1 MSDRPVYTKSRS
13 TKRNKTARLHG
24 AFKGGFSAGHFNTVG
39 SKKGWKPS
47 YEAEGEDV
55 TTKDVEGDY
64 YTRPEWRTKARSK
77 SNLSSVKGRK
87 KQTVSDFMDEE
98 DENLF
103 GGPDNVNDEFSHDLD
118 RNISKQNINS
128 DKSIEDLLSGDFS
141 RIKGEGSI
149 GKRLLRVLGW
159 REQNNGSSYIYA
171 PMEKNKNEKDDSIIL
186 SKKIKRIEVKLSK
199 QILKDLPNPKL
210 DTYGLDYDPF
220 HMAPEFRAHKEM
232 RRKRAEMRAKSAAS
246 TDGSG
251 RMNVYRTNDIIDGE
265 DDLQVS
271 GNEKHG
277 NSSGVLAYETADDF
291 IGSTTVSGFALH
303 DDDDHVYDNQ
313 MGFNQKKN
321 GKLNINKEDYHHEI
335 YDASDSE
342 VEDLIDD
349 GMSKHEESEK
359 VDDFASSLS
368 IWTGNGGKSV
378 SGKTAVTSDG
388 KPPMEGFVLAKGS
401 MKTIDMK
408 RFPGPDLPLNYSPVP
423 HDFGTSEKI
432 ESIKNLST
440 NMSLDMLRARRNAR
454 KETVDENEDGHPMQ
468 RSLKPMAGGS
478 FAALAES
485 LKDRFTTST
494 KSNHANKDSS
504 QEYTDP
510 TKVTIQ
516 RKTLSWQPSLLLC
529 KRLNVAFPGK
539 NGKPFNAIETKSG
552 IHARLEENFFQN
564 EILGK
569 IGNGSIKLPPKT
581 EKYQLSGEN
590 FDVLERPTMEIM
602 KSIFEDD
609 SENDDVMS
617 DIDGTDNIDNVKK
630 DFDFDKAGEN
640 DSNIHTNEEIE
651 PIETVLSNREIDKM
665 EDDASEYSSDS
676 GSDHGRKRERKH
688 HRRKHR
694 KGEKKKRHRKYSRS
708 EKRKKRHKK

>member
-47 YEAEGEDV
+47 YENEEEDV

-64 YTRPEWRTKARSK
+64 YARPEWRTKARSK
-77 SNLSSVKGRK
+77 SNLSSKGRK

-199 QILKDLPNPKL
+199 QKLKDLPNPKL

-220 HMAPEFRAHKEM
+220 HMAPEFRKHKEM

-271 GNEKHG
+271 RNEKHS

-303 DDDDHVYDNQ
+303 DDDDDVYDNQ

-321 GKLNINKEDYHHEI
+321 RKLNINKEDYHHEI

-349 GMSKHEESEK
+349 GMPKHEESKK
-359 VDDFASSLS
+359 VKDFASSLS
-368 IWTGNGGKSV
+368 IWTGGNSGKSV

-388 KPPMEGFVLAKGS
+388 KPPMKGFVLAKGS
-401 MKTIDMK
+401 MKTINMK

-432 ESIKNLST
+432 EGIKNLST

-454 KETVDENEDGHPMQ
+454 KETVDENEDGQPIQ

-494 KSNHANKDSS
+494 KSNHANKDSN
-504 QEYTDP
+504 QVHTDP
-510 TKVTIQ
+510 TKVAIH
-516 RKTLSWQPSLLLC
+516 RKTISWQPSVLLC

-539 NGKPFNAIETKSG
+539 NGKPIDAIETKSG
-552 IHARLEENFFQN
+552 IHASLEEKFFQN

-569 IGNGSIKLPPKT
+569 IGNGSVKLPPKT
-581 EKYQLSGEN
+581 EQHQLSGEN
-590 FDVLERPTMEIM
+590 FDVLKRPTMEIM

-609 SENDDVMS
+609 SENDDVLS
-617 DIDGTDNIDNVKK
+617 DTDGNIDNVKK
-630 DFDFDKAGEN
+630 DIDCDNAGEN
-640 DSNIHTNEEIE
+640 VSSIRTNEEKE
-651 PIETVLSNREIDKM
+651 ATETILSYKEIDRM
-665 EDDASEYSSDS
+665 ENDASEYSSDS
-676 GSDHGRKRERKH
+676 ESDRGRKRERKH

-694 KGEKKKRHRKYSRS
+694 KGEKKKHHRKHSRS